1 MLNIVFEADKIR
13 QLKRL
18 LEERERIVLLPHT
31 SPDGDALGSVGAWA
45 EVLKAIYPKKEI
57 CIVSPDDVEDYL
69 VWLPLSEDFV
79 SFYQKKDEALKLIKE
94 ADLILHLDHNQVKR
108 IRYAELIDAVYQN
121 TKAKRILIDHHEFPD
136 KDFDL
141 VFSYPELSSTCE
153 LSFILFKALAWDD
166 EFVSPKASTLLLSGI
181 VTDTGRFMYACFYP
195 QIFQHLSELL
205 ALGADY
211 PMIVDRLSYHNKEK
225 QLRLQGY
232 MLNEKMELYPE
243 LGTAILTLSQAE
255 MQERGLSKGD
265 TEGLVNLP
273 LTIEGINSSCFIRE
287 DKSQIKLSL
296 RSIGE
301 FPVNQ
306 LAMRAFG
313 GGGHVN
319 AAGGEFQGSI
329 DEAKNIYLY
338 ELKALLE
345 QKNKIEVE

>member
-1 MLNIVFEADKIR
+1 MIDFEVERI
-13 QLKRL
+13 QEFKRL
-18 LEERERIVLLPHT
+18 LNEGEHIVLLPHT
-31 SPDGDALGSVGAWA
+31 SPDGDALGATGALA
-45 EVLKAIYPKKEI
+45 EVLRAVYPTKEVF
-57 CIVSPDDVEDYL
+57 IVSPDDVEDYL
-69 VWLPLSEDFV
+69 SWLPLEDNFI
-79 SFYQKKDEALKLIKE
+79 SFYQEKERAIKQIKD

-108 IRYAELIDAVYQN
+108 IRYPELIDAVYDNKQ
-121 TKAKRILIDHHEFPD
+121 AKRVLIDHHEFPD
-136 KDFDL
+136 NDFDL

-153 LSFILFKALAWDD
+153 LTFMLLKALEWDKSFIT
-166 EFVSPKASTLLLSGI
+166 PQASTLLLSGM

-195 QIFQHLSELL
+195 EIFQHLSELL

-211 PMIVDRLSYHNKEK
+211 PMIIDRLSYHNKEA

-273 LTIEGINSSCFIRE
+273 LTIDGINSCCFIRE

-296 RSIGE
+296 RSVGD

-313 GGGHVN
+313 GGGHIN
-319 AAGGEFQGSI
+319 AAGGEFRGSI

-345 QKNKIEVE
+345 EQN

>member
-1 MLNIVFEADKIR
+1 MIEFEVEDIEG
-13 QLKRL
+13 LKRL
-18 LEERERIVLLPHT
+18 LDEKQRIVLLPHT
-31 SPDGDALGSVGAWA
+31 SPDGDALGATGAFS
-45 EVLKAIYPKKEI
+45 EVLRAVYPQKEVW
-57 CIVSPDDVEDYL
+57 IVSPDDIDDYL
-69 VWLPLSEDFV
+69 SWLPLDKKFV
-79 SFYQKKDEALKLIKE
+79 SFYQEQGRAIELIKE
-94 ADLILHLDHNQVKR
+94 ADLIVHLDHNQVKR
-108 IRYAELIDAVYQN
+108 IRYPELIDAVYQN
-121 TKAKRILIDHHEFPD
+121 KQAERILIDHHEFPD
-136 KDFDL
+136 NDFNL

-153 LSFILFKALAWDD
+153 LTFMLIKALEWD
-166 EFVSPKASTLLLSGI
+166 KAFLSSKAATLLLSGM

-211 PMIVDRLSYHNKEK
+211 PMIVDRLSYHNKEE

-232 MLNEKMELYPE
+232 MLNDKMELYPK
-243 LGTAILTLSQAE
+243 LGTAILSLSQAE
-255 MQERGLSKGD
+255 MEERGLTKGD

-273 LTIEGINSSCFIRE
+273 LTIEGINSCCFIRE

-296 RSIGE
+296 RSIGD

-313 GGGHVN
+313 GGGHIN

-329 DEAKNIYLY
+329 DDAKNIYLY

-345 QKNKIEVE
+345 QKNSIEVAE